1 VSNWN
6 LEFLAF
12 SPLMFPE
19 RFVSKL
25 SISRLLER
33 WGLPKHSIVYF
44 SAVGLTFALILG
56 QSLYAAKALGPAL
69 YGVWNVF
76 SIALTYGLLAHIG
89 SLNGLAREYP
99 REVAEGRQEDARVLL
114 GSGIRVNA
122 AGTIAFTVI
131 ATMSLFRIFA
141 RSADVSTAMI
151 LIFSAFLLLQGWTN
165 GLTFIFRAKDQF
177 TRLSV
182 FTIVLNGFVL
192 VFALILIPRYKLAGF
207 LLAWLLGN
215 IAVSLLFGRG
225 IIPTATAPSNRKRM
239 LLLLKIGAPIL
250 TFTLTNTINWTLDRV
265 LVLTFLDL
273 SSVGYFAVASFILR
287 MLSYFPEMVS
297 QVLYPRWAAQGCPT
311 TLGAQ
316 AAIQKSFRLIFWGM
330 PILEGLA
337 FYACYLIPVFLDKY
351 TGSVPVAQAL
361 CFGAPLLGIGLFC
374 GAFLGAIGKEKLAF
388 FAQLPLLIVRGVV
401 VGGYLYWGGN
411 LVGVGV
417 ASAACGVLF
426 GLTLTV
432 LAAKQMP
439 APRQFLGLALLPWM
453 LCTVWLLA
461 VEFIRHS
468 ALVVS
473 TPKSESALLALLVF
487 ALGSSVLAMSASF
500 LESRVLAK
508 AMKAA

>member
-1 VSNWN
+1 
-6 LEFLAF
+6 
-12 SPLMFPE
+12 MFPL
-19 RFVSKL
+19 RFVNKF

-33 WGLPKHSIVYF
+33 WGLPKHAVVYF
-44 SAVGLTFALILG
+44 FAVGLTFALIMG

-99 REVAEGRQEDARVLL
+99 REVAEGRLDDARVLL

-122 AGTIAFTVI
+122 VGTLVFTIV
-131 ATMSLFRIFA
+131 ATLSLFKIFA
-141 RSADVSTAMI
+141 KSADVTAAMI

-177 TRLSV
+177 THLSV

-192 VFALILIPRYKLAGF
+192 VFALLLIPRYKLAGF
-207 LLAWLLGN
+207 LAAWLLGN
-215 IAVSLLFGRG
+215 IAVSLLFGREA
-225 IIPTATAPSNRKRM
+225 ISLINTSADRKRM
-239 LLLLKIGAPIL
+239 LLLLRIGAPIL

-265 LVLTFLDL
+265 LVLSFLDL

-311 TLGAQ
+311 TITAQ
-316 AAIQKSFRLIFWGM
+316 AAVQKSFRLIFWGM

-388 FAQLPLLIVRGVV
+388 FAQLPLLVIRGVA
-401 VGGYLYWGGN
+401 VGSYLYWGGN
-411 LVGVGV
+411 LVGIGV
-417 ASAACGVLF
+417 TSAACAVLF

-432 LAAKQMP
+432 LVAKQMP
-439 APRQFLGLALLPWM
+439 APRQFVGLALLPWT
-453 LCTVWLLA
+453 LCTVWLLT

-473 TPKSESALLALLVF
+473 TPKGESALLALLVF
-487 ALGSSVLAMSASF
+487 TLGSWLLAMSASF